1 VQEAELWHGDS
12 QEVARVDDL
21 SHSLPVSA
29 EDDNVTESVTSR
41 IRSKSESSKRS
52 SLPPLRPAGASSTKT
67 TPEKRQAK
75 SELFILT
82 LLD

>member
-1 VQEAELWHGDS
+1 MWRGDS
-12 QEVARVDDL
+12 QEVARVDEL

-29 EDDNVTESVTSR
+29 EDDNVTESVTSHT
-41 IRSKSESSKRS
+41 RSKSESSKRS
-52 SLPPLRPAGASSTKT
+52 SLPALRPVGASGTKT

-82 LLD
+82 LLH